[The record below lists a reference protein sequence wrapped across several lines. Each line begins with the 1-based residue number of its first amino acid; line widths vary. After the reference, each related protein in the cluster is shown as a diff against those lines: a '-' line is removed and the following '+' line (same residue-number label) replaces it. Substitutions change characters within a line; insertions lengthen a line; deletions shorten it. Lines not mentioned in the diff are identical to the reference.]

1 MSRLLIVDDNPQSL
15 YMLQVLL
22 SANGFELELASNGV
36 EALERARRAPPDMI
50 ISDILMPV
58 MDGFALCRASKQD
71 ERLKDV
77 PFIFYTATYTDPKD
91 EEFALSLGAERFIV
105 KPLEPDKFLA
115 LLRETIETRSAGK
128 PIAPREPIAEEAEYY
143 KQYNAALIRK
153 LEDKAQQLEATNRA
167 LELDIAERRRAEE
180 ALRDKVITLQ
190 ALTEIDREIMATTE
204 PQGVLDLVCRR
215 AAELVRAP
223 KSLIVV
229 ETIPGEWSLAA
240 SHGLTDPVR
249 PGEEFARLWQVA
261 AVRSGILGLREAL
274 AEDDISAVAPYM
286 PELRAREEIRA
297 YAIAPL
303 AVGEKTMGVLIV
315 LDTSLRTWS
324 ADELQVLN
332 LLAGQAAIALD
343 RVRLFQ
349 AERAGRQRLETLY
362 RIGQAINSTL
372 DAGAILDRLTD
383 EAMRAAYATHGSALV
398 ALPDLGCFE
407 RRSLR
412 GYSPEQIE
420 KARSTPLPLN
430 QGMNG
435 RAYRTRQI
443 VYLSDVRTDPEY
455 FSLIPETR
463 SELAV
468 PILHGDQV
476 LGNLDL
482 QSPQI
487 DAFWSVDFSFL
498 QALTDQV
505 AIALLNARLF
515 EETRRRLDELAVVSH
530 VALIG
535 AAGQP
540 FDETV
545 ARARDSVTQLWP
557 DVNVIFLFVDEA
569 DQSLRPHPS
578 AHGVP
583 PEIKA
588 GLRIPLNQGITGW
601 VARERQAVCVGDV
614 TADPRYMMAVGAP
627 GVGSEM
633 AAPLVVGE
641 RVIGVVNVES
651 PRLNAFSGDDLHLL
665 TTLARQLATVFEKVR
680 LDTAL
685 EKERASL
692 ARRVEE
698 RTAELNIANAELRQ
712 AARAKDEFLAGMSH
726 ELRTPLTAILGMSE
740 SLQEQVYGPQNE
752 KQLEALRTIETSGQH
767 LLTLIND
774 ILDLSK
780 VEAGKMELHIG
791 PVVVESVCQ
800 ASLQFIKEAALKKHI
815 QVTSTLDTQVV
826 TIQADERRLKQIL
839 VNLLGNAVKFTPG
852 GGKVGL
858 EMQSDVEQQMVH
870 FVVRDTG
877 IGITPE
883 NIGRLFQP
891 FVQLD
896 SSLSR
901 QYSGTGLGLSLVKRL
916 VELHGGSV
924 SVESQVGQGSCFT
937 VSLPWR
943 EAGGQGDK
951 ETRKQGERLTGSH
964 VSLSPGHLVLLGEDN
979 ETTLTA
985 VSDYLLA
992 KGYRVI
998 VARNG
1003 HEIIQRARE
1012 DRPDAIVMDV
1022 QMPGMDGL
1030 EAIRCIRADPTPGV
1044 ATIPIIALTAMAM
1057 SGDRERCIE
1066 AGADDYVSKPASLR
1080 ELIEAIEAQLR

>member
-1 MSRLLIVDDNPQSL
+1 MTRLLIVDDNSQSL
-15 YMLQVLL
+15 YLLQVLL
-22 SANGFELELASNGV
+22 SANGFEPELASNGA
-36 EALERARRAPPDMI
+36 EALEQARRTPPDMI

-58 MDGFALCRASKQD
+58 MDGFALCRACKQD
-71 ERLKDV
+71 ERLKEV

-105 KPLEPDKFLA
+105 KPLEPDRFLA
-115 LLRETIETRSAGK
+115 LLRETIEAHTAGK
-128 PIAPREPIAEEAEYY
+128 RVAPREPIAEEAEYY

-153 LEDKAQQLEATNRA
+153 LEDKALQLEATNRA
-167 LELDIAERRRAEE
+167 LELDIAERKRAEE
-180 ALRDKVITLQ
+180 ALRDKVIALQ
-190 ALTEIDREIMATTE
+190 ALAEIDREVMATTE

-215 AAELVRAP
+215 AAELVHAP
-223 KSLIVV
+223 KSVIVA
-229 ETIPGEWSLAA
+229 ETASGESSLVA
-240 SHGLTDPVR
+240 SYGLTDPVR
-249 PGEEFARLWQVA
+249 PSEEFARLWGARVI
-261 AVRSGILGLREAL
+261 RPGLLGLHGARAK
-274 AEDDISAVAPYM
+274 DDLFADAPYM
-286 PELRAREEIRA
+286 PDLRAREGVRT
-297 YAIAPL
+297 YAVAPL
-303 AVGEKTMGVLIV
+303 AVGEKTLGALVV
-315 LDTSLRTWS
+315 LDTSPRMWS
-324 ADELQVLN
+324 VDELQVLN

-343 RVRLFQ
+343 RARLFD
-349 AERAGRQRLETLY
+349 AERTGRQRLETLY

-372 DAGAILDRLTD
+372 DTGAILDQLTD
-383 EAMRAAYATHGSALV
+383 EAMRATRATHGSALV
-398 ALPDLGCFE
+398 ALPDLGRFE

-420 KARSTPLPLN
+420 KAGNDPLPLN

-443 VYLSDVRTDPEY
+443 VYLSDVRNDPEY
-455 FSLIPETR
+455 FSLIPETH

-482 QSPQI
+482 QSPQV
-487 DAFWSVDFSFL
+487 DAFRGVDLSFL
-498 QALTDQV
+498 QAMTDQV
-505 AIALLNARLF
+505 AIALVKARLF
-515 EETRRRLDELAVVSH
+515 QETRHRLDELAVISH

-545 ARARDSVTQLWP
+545 ARARDSMIRLWP
-557 DVNVIFLFVDEA
+557 DVNVIFLFVDET

-578 AHGVP
+578 AYGVS
-583 PEIKA
+583 PEINA
-588 GLRIPLNQGITGW
+588 SLRIPINEGITGW
-601 VARERQAVCVGDV
+601 VARERQPAYVGDV
-614 TADPRYMMAVGAP
+614 TTDPRYVMAAGAH

-633 AAPLVVGE
+633 AAPLVAGE

-651 PRLNAFSGDDLHLL
+651 PHLNAFSGDDLRLL

-680 LDTAL
+680 LDAAL
-685 EKERASL
+685 EKERTSL
-692 ARRVEE
+692 ARRVSE
-698 RTAELNIANAELRQ
+698 RTAELNIANAELRR

-740 SLQEQVYGPQNE
+740 SLQEQIYGPQNE
-752 KQLEALRTIETSGQH
+752 KQLQALRTIETSGQH
-767 LLTLIND
+767 LLALIND

-780 VEAGKMELHIG
+780 VEAGKMELQIG

-800 ASLQFIKEAALKKHI
+800 ASLQFIKEAALKKQI
-815 QVTSTLDTQVV
+815 KVTSTLDHQVL

-839 VNLLGNAVKFTPG
+839 VNLLGNAVKFTPE

-858 EMQSDVEQQMVH
+858 EMQSDAERQMVH
-870 FVVRDTG
+870 FVVKDTG
-877 IGITPE
+877 IGITQE

-924 SVESQVGQGSCFT
+924 SVESQEGQGSQFT

-943 EAGGQGDK
+943 EASGKRQ
-951 ETRKQGERLTGSH
+951 EAGSKRQEAP
-964 VSLSPGHLVLLGEDN
+964 LAVLHAPRASCILLAEDS

-985 VSDYLLA
+985 VSDYLSA
-992 KGYRVI
+992 KGYRLI
-998 VARNG
+998 VAHNG
-1003 HEIIQRARE
+1003 HEVIQRARE
-1012 DRPDAIVMDV
+1012 DKPDVIVMDA

-1044 ATIPIIALTAMAM
+1044 ATIPVIALTAMAM
-1057 SGDRERCIE
+1057 PGDRERCME
-1066 AGADDYVSKPASLR
+1066 AGADDYLSKPASLKD
-1080 ELIEAIEAQLR
+1080 LIEAIEAQLC